1 MNVSPPD
8 HLQGTACDYL
18 NEISRRCAW
27 VRAAVQER
35 LSQFKEKSVPV
46 ECSVDSVDTAVM
58 VFKVICLLFYIVDM
72 FLTVI
77 DVTRAFIVS
86 HLKLAAGK
94 SVDTVSPAGLEV
106 PPTRAQV
113 G

>member
-1 MNVSPPD
+1 
-8 HLQGTACDYL
+8 
-18 NEISRRCAW
+18 
-27 VRAAVQER
+27 
-35 LSQFKEKSVPV
+35 
-46 ECSVDSVDTAVM
+46 M

-94 SVDTVSPAGLEV
+94 SVDNNNSRYEV
-106 PPTRAQV
+106 YLNLHFILK
-113 G
+113 

>member
-1 MNVSPPD
+1 
-8 HLQGTACDYL
+8 
-18 NEISRRCAW
+18 
-27 VRAAVQER
+27 
-35 LSQFKEKSVPV
+35 
-46 ECSVDSVDTAVM
+46 M

-94 SVDTVSPAGLEV
+94 SVDNNNSRYEV
-106 PPTRAQV
+106 
-113 G
+113 

>member
-94 SVDTVSPAGLEV
+94 SVDNNNSRYKL
-106 PPTRAQV
+106 
-113 G
+113 